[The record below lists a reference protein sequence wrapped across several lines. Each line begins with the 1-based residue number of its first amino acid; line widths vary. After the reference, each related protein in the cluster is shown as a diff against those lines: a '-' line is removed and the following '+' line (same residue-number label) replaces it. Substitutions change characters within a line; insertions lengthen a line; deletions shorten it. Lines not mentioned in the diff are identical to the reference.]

1 MKSKGNR
8 GVRFEFNTVILKC
21 WSRPSHGHGSP
32 VEPVKHHV
40 GMRSEMFSIIAFKSN
55 FLTEMNCVFWISMG
69 FVKLVS
75 CWQAVSG
82 TEGALVTGLGSI
94 WL

>member
-1 MKSKGNR
+1 
-8 GVRFEFNTVILKC
+8 
-21 WSRPSHGHGSP
+21 
-32 VEPVKHHV
+32 
-40 GMRSEMFSIIAFKSN
+40 MFSIIAFKSS
-55 FLTEMNCVFWISMG
+55 FLTQMNCVFRISMG

-82 TEGALVTGLGSI
+82 TEDALVTGLGSI